1 MGILTQLLTSGEDIR
16 TILITLCF
24 YIPCILISLVCHEY
38 AHAFVAYCCGDDTA
52 RRAGRLSLNPA
63 DHLTLSGT
71 LCMLLIGFGWAKPVP
86 VNASRMKHRRR
97 DLILVSL
104 AGVAVNFVFFIL
116 SCALSVLL
124 ISRILPPFLSSA
136 FGTEFFACSSENGFG
151 VLYYGDIDSLIVL
164 IDNQLSGM
172 LFRPDTALRIP
183 WLQYVIRFLMVFQLM
198 NISLFIFNFLPVPP
212 LDGFNFWNLTIF
224 NGKLRISGKA
234 MSIILIVFYALL
246 LFGDRL
252 FGFDPFSRAVMGT
265 QSFFARLF
273 ISLFGV

>member
-1 MGILTQLLTSGEDIR
+1 MA
-16 TILITLCF
+16 
-24 YIPCILISLVCHEY
+24 P
-38 AHAFVAYCCGDDTA
+38 
-52 RRAGRLSLNPA
+52 
-63 DHLTLSGT
+63 
-71 LCMLLIGFGWAKPVP
+71 
-86 VNASRMKHRRR
+86 
-97 DLILVSL
+97 
-104 AGVAVNFVFFIL
+104 
-116 SCALSVLL
+116 VLL
-124 ISRILPPFLSSA
+124 SFSNPPRICSNPSRP
-136 FGTEFFACSSENGFG
+136 GTA
-151 VLYYGDIDSLIVL
+151 
-164 IDNQLSGM
+164 
-172 LFRPDTALRIP
+172 
-183 WLQYVIRFLMVFQLM
+183 QYVIRFLMVFQLM